1 MTKEEKESIR
11 RLASRA
17 RCICPPPCRY
27 GDAASRNCLFSA
39 SAGRDKAYRKAQTIC
54 WREHA
59 MNLEFTPE
67 EQAFR
72 DEVRA
77 FIAENHPKE
86 LGDFGMREDMTRE
99 EMVAWHKI
107 LGAKGWSVPA
117 WPVEYGGTGW
127 TPTQRYIWS
136 EENARAN
143 TFMPLPFGVSMV
155 GPVIYTFGNE
165 EQKAKHLPGIR
176 SGEVWWCQGY
186 SEPGAGSDLASLK
199 TTAVRDGDHYVI
211 NGQKTWTTLAQHADW
226 GFFLCRTDPTAKAQ
240 EGISFI
246 LVDMKTPGV
255 EVKPIKLL
263 DGGYEVNET
272 WLTDVRVPVENLVGV
287 ENKGWTYAKF
297 LLAHERSGIAGVAR
311 SKRGVEKLR
320 EIAANETLDGAPL
333 IKDFDFAKKVSQL
346 EIDLAA
352 LEITELRT
360 LAGEQAGKGPGPESS
375 ILKIKGTE
383 IQQRLTELTLEAVG
397 TYSAPYYGS
406 IANDTGSNEY
416 AVGPAHA
423 QHAAATYFN
432 MRKTSIYGGS
442 NEIQRNII
450 TKMILGL

>member
-1 MTKEEKESIR
+1 
-11 RLASRA
+11 
-17 RCICPPPCRY
+17 
-27 GDAASRNCLFSA
+27 
-39 SAGRDKAYRKAQTIC
+39 
-54 WREHA
+54 
-59 MNLEFTPE
+59 MNLEFSADE
-67 EQAFR
+67 LAFR

-77 FIAENHPKE
+77 FIGENYPRDISASALRDDMSPKD
-86 LGDFGMREDMTRE
+86 L
-99 EMVAWHKI
+99 VAWHKV

-117 WPVEYGGTGW
+117 WPKEYGGTDW

-136 EENARAN
+136 EENARINAV
-143 TFMPLPFGVSMV
+143 MPLPFGVSMV

-165 EQKAKHLPGIR
+165 AQKAQHLPGIR

-186 SEPGAGSDLASLK
+186 SEPGAGSDLASLQ
-199 TTAVRDGDHYVI
+199 TTAVRDGDHYII
-211 NGQKTWTTLAQHADW
+211 NGQKTWTTLAQYADW
-226 GFFLCRTDPTAKAQ
+226 GFFLCRTDPSAAKPQ

-246 LVDMKTPGV
+246 LVDMNTPGI
-255 EVKPIKLL
+255 EVRPIKLI

-272 WLTDVRVPVENLVGV
+272 WLTDVRVPVENLVGQ

-311 SKRGVEKLR
+311 SKRGVEQLR
-320 EIAANETLDGAPL
+320 EIAKLELLDDQPL
-333 IKDFDFAKKVSQL
+333 ISDFAFASKVSQL

-360 LAGEQAGKGPGPESS
+360 LAGEQAGRGPGPESS

-397 TYSAPYYGS
+397 HYGTPFYGG
-406 IANDTGSNEY
+406 IPETGSNEY
-416 AVGPAHA
+416 PIGPDYARHS
-423 QHAAATYFN
+423 AASYLN